1 MSNSMPVELQVI
13 LNSGTI
19 TAANAH
25 DIRAKFYTDA
35 KIGVEEATWLFA
47 LNGGCR
53 KKDVFWEILFVEAL
67 TDFLVFQVQP
77 EGHVDETAAQWLIG
91 MIDSAGAVK
100 SISEFELL
108 INVLEKSDSS
118 PEFLVNYALAQ
129 VKLAITSG
137 QGPLRNSKRPVPAC
151 AVTADDVGILRQLM
165 HAPASPGSINITRG
179 EAEMLFDINDI
190 TAASENDPAWVNFF
204 GKAIANHMMADE
216 AYRAPSRA
224 EALRVEKWLE
234 DPKADVGGFF
244 SRMVSG
250 LRGLLGINTVS
261 GRATKAKLLKQV
273 AAIGESENISEA
285 EALWFM
291 QRLNRDGQMSEA
303 EYAALSFL
311 KRESKDIHPSML
323 PLLQQVA

>member
-1 MSNSMPVELQVI
+1 
-13 LNSGTI
+13 
-19 TAANAH
+19 
-25 DIRAKFYTDA
+25 
-35 KIGVEEATWLFA
+35 
-47 LNGGCR
+47 
-53 KKDVFWEILFVEAL
+53 
-67 TDFLVFQVQP
+67 
-77 EGHVDETAAQWLIG
+77 
-91 MIDSAGAVK
+91 
-100 SISEFELL
+100 
-108 INVLEKSDSS
+108 
-118 PEFLVNYALAQ
+118 
-129 VKLAITSG
+129 
-137 QGPLRNSKRPVPAC
+137 
-151 AVTADDVGILRQLM
+151 
-165 HAPASPGSINITRG
+165 
-179 EAEMLFDINDI
+179 MLFDINDI

-216 AYRAPSRA
+216 AYLAPSRA

-250 LRGLLGINTVS
+250 LRGILGINTVS

-273 AAIGESENISEA
+273 AAIGESENITEA

>member
-1 MSNSMPVELQVI
+1 MSNSMPAELQVI
-13 LNSGTI
+13 LNSGMI

-151 AVTADDVGILRQLM
+151 AVTADDVGILRQ
-165 HAPASPGSINITRG
+165 SSITRG
-179 EAEMLFDINDI
+179 D
-190 TAASENDPAWVNFF
+190 ASCRISPP
-204 GKAIANHMMADE
+204 
-216 AYRAPSRA
+216 APSR
-224 EALRVEKWLE
+224 
-234 DPKADVGGFF
+234 
-244 SRMVSG
+244 
-250 LRGLLGINTVS
+250 GIC
-261 GRATKAKLLKQV
+261 
-273 AAIGESENISEA
+273 
-285 EALWFM
+285 
-291 QRLNRDGQMSEA
+291 
-303 EYAALSFL
+303 
-311 KRESKDIHPSML
+311 
-323 PLLQQVA
+323 